1 MARMPSN
8 KAPCRLTL
16 RVGTISRIGRPL
28 ASIPEIR
35 TCSFA
40 SRRGSRRFPNIV
52 SLLLTE
58 GIVAQSPSVVQD
70 CGCGAA
76 EPRMEGRIEELRS
89 RAGLALGSGNSSRVI
104 QIDAC
109 THSNIASLCP
119 SLELLPDAVIYA
131 PALRFG
137 RFFPTLGSHAVWSDR
152 CARGAQFDL
161 APPLPDA

>member
-1 MARMPSN
+1 MPSN

-16 RVGTISRIGRPL
+16 RVGTIRRIGRPL
-28 ASIPEIR
+28 ASMPAIR

-40 SRRGSRRFPNIV
+40 SMRGSRRFPNIV
-52 SLLLTE
+52 ALMLTK
-58 GIVAQSPSVVQD
+58 GIVAQSPTIVQD
-70 CGCGAA
+70 CWRGGNQNGRTHRGIP
-76 EPRMEGRIEELRS
+76 EPSPFDPWLRQF
-89 RAGLALGSGNSSRVI
+89 ARVI

-109 THSNIASLCP
+109 AHSNIASLCP

-131 PALRFG
+131 PALLFG

>member
-1 MARMPSN
+1 MPSN

-16 RVGTISRIGRPL
+16 RVGTIRRIGRPL
-28 ASIPEIR
+28 ASIPAIR

-40 SRRGSRRFPNIV
+40 SMRGSRRFPNIV
-52 SLLLTE
+52 SLLLTK

-70 CGCGAA
+70 CWCGAA

-89 RAGLALGSGNSSRVI
+89 QACLTLDSGNSSRVI

-109 THSNIASLCP
+109 AHSNIASLCP

-131 PALRFG
+131 PALLFG
-137 RFFPTLGSHAVWSDR
+137 RFFPTLGQHAVWSDR
-152 CARGAQFDL
+152 CARGAPFDL
-161 APPLPDA
+161 